1 MARVRDALARRP
13 RGRRLLSTTVYA
25 GSSVQCPACGGSF
38 RRFAPENGRPNR
50 TCWHCGAR
58 ERHRQIALLFQR
70 RPELVRPGQRILHV
84 APEQALGRLL
94 KGSEPSEYVTA
105 DLDSPGVDLHFDL
118 ADAPLPD
125 AAFDAIV
132 CNHVL
137 EHIPDDRAALR
148 EIRRLL
154 APGGW
159 ALVMTPIVVERTI
172 EDPSATP
179 AERLRRFGQDDHV
192 RRYGWDYVDRLRD
205 AGLSVDVVRLE
216 DELAEPDVGR
226 YQLRNLE
233 GFVEPI
239 FLVS

>member
-1 MARVRDALARRP
+1 MQRVRDALARRP
-13 RGRRLLSTTVYA
+13 RGRRLLSHTIYA
-25 GSSVQCPACGGSF
+25 GSSVHCPACGASF

-50 TCWHCGAR
+50 TCWRCGAR
-58 ERHRQIALLFQR
+58 ERHRQIALLFQHR
-70 RPELVRPGQRILHV
+70 RELVRPGQRILHV
-84 APEQALGRLL
+84 APEPALGRLL
-94 KGSEPSEYVTA
+94 KSSEPSEYVTA
-105 DLDSPGVDLHFDL
+105 DLDTPGVDLHFDL
-118 ADAPLPD
+118 THAPLPD
-125 AAFDAIV
+125 GSFDSIV

-154 APGGW
+154 RTDGW
-159 ALVMTPIVVERTI
+159 ALVMTPIVVDKTI
-172 EDPSATP
+172 EDPSASP

-205 AGLSVDVVRLE
+205 AGLSVEVVRLE
-216 DELAEPDVGR
+216 DELPEPDVSR

-239 FLVS
+239 FLVH